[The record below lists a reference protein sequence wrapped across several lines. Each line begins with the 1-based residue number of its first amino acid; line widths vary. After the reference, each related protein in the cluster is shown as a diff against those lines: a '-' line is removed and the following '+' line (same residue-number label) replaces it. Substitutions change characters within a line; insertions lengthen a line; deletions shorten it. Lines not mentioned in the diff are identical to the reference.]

1 MSIKFPNVPYKY
13 RWHIDGRRVS
23 RSLQIL
29 AWVTP
34 RYIKRG
40 RNEVRRNEKR
50 VRENGA
56 RNGVASVGLAISRES
71 FHPALTR
78 GSSSSRAA
86 RHATWYSAGRSKSG
100 ARAGIPLERAR
111 HQPLPPCHSLSLSPS
126 LFLSMLRLTCV
137 NKFWILSA
145 RAMSPKRGK
154 GLRGWPDEPTS
165 ADNFRRFG
173 GCRPLILRDR
183 GDSTRH
189 FEWIP
194 KPWAYYTRR
203 NNQLWIITQG
213 F

>member
-111 HQPLPPCHSLSLSPS
+111 HQPLPPCHSLP
-126 LFLSMLRLTCV
+126 LFLSLSLSFSLCFDSLVWT
-137 NKFWILSA
+137 NSGFWA
-145 RAMSPKRGK
+145 RALRPPNGGRDYEDGRMSQLLPT
-154 GLRGWPDEPTS
+154 TS
-165 ADNFRRFG
+165 AGLEAVVR
-173 GCRPLILRDR
+173 
-183 GDSTRH
+183 
-189 FEWIP
+189 
-194 KPWAYYTRR
+194 
-203 NNQLWIITQG
+203 
-213 F
+213 

>member
-111 HQPLPPCHSLSLSPS
+111 HQPLPPCPSLSFSLSLSLS
-126 LFLSMLRLTCV
+126 LSLYASTHLCEQILDSERARYVPQTGEGITRMAGWANFCRQLPPVWRLSSA
-137 NKFWILSA
+137 NSA
-145 RAMSPKRGK
+145 RSWRFYEAFRVNSKAMSV
-154 GLRGWPDEPTS
+154 LY
-165 ADNFRRFG
+165 A
-173 GCRPLILRDR
+173 
-183 GDSTRH
+183 
-189 FEWIP
+189 
-194 KPWAYYTRR
+194 A
-203 NNQLWIITQG
+203 
-213 F
+213 